1 MATLAPSLI
10 EIDDNGRA
18 RIVGSRIKVIHI
30 GTEFGHLGMDA
41 DAIQEAHPHLPMA
54 KIYAA
59 ISYYLEHKEEMDAEI
74 ERADEEYR
82 QLVADAAI
90 NRTWPTR
97 AELLSRAKARGIDL
111 SAETLH
117 G

>member
-18 RIVGSRIKVIHI
+18 RIVGSRIKVVHI

-74 ERADEEYR
+74 EAGSTEDERLRAEAIANGTQITRADLIR
-82 QLVADAAI
+82 
-90 NRTWPTR
+90 
-97 AELLSRAKARGIDL
+97 RAKERGIEL
-111 SAETLH
+111 SAEALH